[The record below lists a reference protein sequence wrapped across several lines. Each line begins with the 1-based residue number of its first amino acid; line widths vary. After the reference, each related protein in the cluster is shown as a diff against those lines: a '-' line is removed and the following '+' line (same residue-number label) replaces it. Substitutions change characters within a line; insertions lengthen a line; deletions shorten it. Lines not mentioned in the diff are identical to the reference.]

1 MIDWLHLIHVL
12 AAMIWLGG
20 GSVLVLVAA
29 RTRSSSNQEAIAE
42 FARLIPY
49 IGIRVLGPA
58 WIVVLVTGVGM
69 VLLSSEWRFTQLWIL
84 IALGLF
90 AVAFL
95 IGAVFMSQAGIRL
108 DRAARGNDPQ
118 ANLPSLLQ
126 RWLVGYSVVLAV
138 LLVAVWD
145 MIFKPGL

>member
-12 AAMIWLGG
+12 AAMVWLGG

-29 RTRSSSNQEAIAE
+29 RIRSSSNPEAIAE

>member
-12 AAMIWLGG
+12 AAMVWLGG

-29 RTRSSSNQEAIAE
+29 RTRSSSNPEAIAE

>member
-29 RTRSSSNQEAIAE
+29 RIRSSSNPEAIAE

-58 WIVVLVTGVGM
+58 WIVVLLTGVGM

-118 ANLPSLLQ
+118 ANLTSLLQ

>member
-12 AAMIWLGG
+12 AAMVWLGG

-29 RTRSSSNQEAIAE
+29 RTRSSSNPEAIAE

-58 WIVVLVTGVGM
+58 WIVVLLTGVGM

-108 DRAARGNDPQ
+108 DRAARGGDPQ
-118 ANLPSLLQ
+118 ANLPLLLQ

>member
-12 AAMIWLGG
+12 AAMVWLGG

-29 RTRSSSNQEAIAE
+29 RTRSSSNPEAIAE

-108 DRAARGNDPQ
+108 DRAARGGDPQ
-118 ANLPSLLQ
+118 ANLPLLLQ